1 MILPARAGMS
11 VAGLN
16 ETIVIESCEDLDGAV
31 YNLRVASLLICFL
44 EPCTQIY
51 RKFICAGGR

>member
-31 YNLRVASLLICFL
+31 YIMFASSKLVDLLS
-44 EPCTQIY
+44 
-51 RKFICAGGR
+51 